1 MGFIVSIYKYICKG
15 TRGCVSIDQEGI
27 LDPDENRSEH
37 HHDFHNIHWD
47 PKIISNDVAVSTFNH

>member
-1 MGFIVSIYKYICKG
+1 MSIYKYICKG